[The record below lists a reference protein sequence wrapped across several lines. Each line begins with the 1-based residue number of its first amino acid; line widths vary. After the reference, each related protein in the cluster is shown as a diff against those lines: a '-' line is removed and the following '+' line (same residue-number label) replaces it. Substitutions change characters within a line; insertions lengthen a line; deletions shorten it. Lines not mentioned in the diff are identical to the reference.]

1 LRTSDAATTS
11 ARRRF
16 HGSLCEMQLN
26 IPKLSLIIG
35 CISLGVSLIA
45 LYFVIANYNINTR
58 ADRPLVRT
66 TGAHLSRTGDT
77 YTLQVSF
84 MNVGK
89 EDAAGVTLKAGTL
102 NSTTMA
108 PKLLGTENI
117 TRLRAALWTASQ
129 HHSKIFPKTI
139 FVSSLL
145 FASCMAKITS
155 LLNLISRSSTFT
167 ISIMICRLRVRR
179 PRNRKH

>member
-1 LRTSDAATTS
+1 
-11 ARRRF
+11 
-16 HGSLCEMQLN
+16 MQLN

-35 CISLGVSLIA
+35 CISLGVSLTA
-45 LYFVIANYNINTR
+45 LYFIIANYNINTR

-89 EDAAGVTLKAGTL
+89 EDATGVTLKAGTL
-102 NSTTMA
+102 NSTTME

-117 TRLRAALWTASQ
+117 TRLRAALWTAS
-129 HHSKIFPKTI
+129 S
-139 FVSSLL
+139 VSFKDIPRDNFREFLAVCIVYGEDHVAFEPDITL
-145 FASCMAKITS
+145 FDVRHFNNDLQIESPTASEQEALSSRFSCAK
-155 LLNLISRSSTFT
+155 L
-167 ISIMICRLRVRR
+167 
-179 PRNRKH
+179 